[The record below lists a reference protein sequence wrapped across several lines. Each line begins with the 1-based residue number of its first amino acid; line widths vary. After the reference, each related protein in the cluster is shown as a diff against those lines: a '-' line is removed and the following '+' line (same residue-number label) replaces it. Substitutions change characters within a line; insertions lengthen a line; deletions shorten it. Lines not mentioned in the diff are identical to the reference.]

1 MKPYFEYETMA
12 PPAQERSA
20 LLIARCDA
28 AIAHAREVA
37 AATGLR
43 ILSHAPP
50 ERGAETI
57 DRTAR
62 AGLVLID
69 LSEERD
75 GDADALSA
83 IAAQADRRCLPVIA
97 CVRDDTIDLAAA
109 TLMGAGVQLLC
120 APSSLELAGAIALAG
135 GGAAPVLNEATRD
148 AERRRLEH
156 LHAEVA
162 RIAETLAG
170 MARHGGA
177 PVHVAAAA
185 TLTGGWGGPQADA
198 QDETTAAADI
208 RKAIQA
214 RRMRDRFFDRT
225 LFADPA
231 WDMLLDLYAAHLERA
246 RVSVSSLCI
255 AAAVPPTTALRW
267 IATMQEAG
275 LFERQSDPFDKRR
288 AFMAL
293 TEKALAAMRGYMAAA
308 RAQGLAIA

>member
-1 MKPYFEYETMA
+1 MTPYFEHETMA
-12 PPAQERSA
+12 HGTRERSA

-28 AIAHAREVA
+28 AIAQAREVA
-37 AATGLR
+37 AAVGLR
-43 ILSHAPP
+43 ILSQAMP
-50 ERGAETI
+50 ENGAQAI

-62 AGLVLID
+62 AGLILID
-69 LSEERD
+69 LSERHHD
-75 GDADALSA
+75 DAEALSA
-83 IAAQADRRCLPVIA
+83 IAERSKRRGLPVIA
-97 CVRDDTIDLAAA
+97 TVGEDTIDLAAA

-135 GGAAPVLNEATRD
+135 GGAAPMLNEATRD
-148 AERRRLEH
+148 AERRRLEQ

-170 MARHGGA
+170 LARYGDA
-177 PVHVAAAA
+177 PVQVAAAA
-185 TLTGGWGGPQADA
+185 LTGGWGSQQTDA
-198 QDETTAAADI
+198 QDETTTAADI

-214 RRMRDRFFDRT
+214 RRMRDRFFDSA

-231 WDMLLDLYAAHLERA
+231 WDMLLDLYAAHLERT

-293 TEKALAAMRGYMAAA
+293 TEMALAAMRGYIAAA

>member
-1 MKPYFEYETMA
+1 MKPYFEHETMP

-28 AIAHAREVA
+28 AIARTREVA
-37 AATGLR
+37 LATGLR

-50 ERGAETI
+50 EQGAETI

-69 LSEERD
+69 LSDERD

-83 IAAQADRRCLPVIA
+83 IAEHADRRGLPLIA

-120 APSSLELAGAIALAG
+120 DPSGLELAGAIALAG

-170 MARHGGA
+170 LARNGGA

-185 TLTGGWGGPQADA
+185 LTGGWGRPQVDA
-198 QDETTAAADI
+198 HDEATAAADI

-214 RRMRDRFFDRT
+214 RRMRDRFFDRA

-288 AFMAL
+288 AFMTL
-293 TEKALAAMRGYMAAA
+293 TEKALAAMRGYIAAA